1 MVRTEVLRQG
11 FTPVYLDT
19 FPKEWEAC
27 WILMEHHLSRSAL
40 VIHLAGMTYGGEPAH
55 RPAAEARRSHAQ
67 LEFALAR
74 SLGKPVHPLVF
85 ASEFPFDPCPDEPD
99 DLQAL
104 QEAHRERLIR
114 HHGSEIWVRTAVGLR
129 DQIQSL
135 RERLAEMVSAP
146 PLGSPPAAD
155 PAPAPAPV
163 TPRSPAPP
171 APANIALPW
180 HPPAAAADFVGRSL
194 EKETLMEAL
203 RNERRVAVCGVRGI
217 GKSALIA
224 AALTEMGPGP
234 DAPGPFKGGIVSY
247 NFEISPGYHAALAA
261 ILAQAGFEDLADT
274 RHEAATLQ
282 LLARSDVCLVLEG
295 CQAADSVDRV
305 LALASGCYV
314 VIEGQEPTSHAH
326 LPTVHLRQLSPE
338 DSAFLLY
345 RARLSAEASP
355 SEAAVAATAAAAVLP
370 PLESSVWLQLAT
382 RLGAH
387 PLILKMMAHRLSAD
401 QASPDTLVGHLER
414 SGINYFD
421 TLNHEPTGVPRV
433 FVSYTSEFARV
444 DQRALPAWYA
454 LSLHADAPAPES
466 VLAAALDIP
475 HEEVEAHLELLI
487 RWHFVK
493 GYEIPSPDTPAP
505 ERGWKLTSR
514 ALAESARLQ
523 WEWRDPIQQNP
534 LFEPRAVYRRW
545 RDWGLS
551 YLHTCWKTRSVVG
564 GAARYRLLEPHLHA
578 LLASIERNEG
588 ASSPNLLAAL
598 RWLSALHRL
607 MGRFAAAQPLSERL
621 VSLSESL
628 YGPEHPETLNSLNNL
643 ATLHYRKGDLSAAEP
658 LYRQSLALREKI
670 LGSEHPDT
678 LSSKNN
684 MANVLAD
691 RGDVRGAEALYRT
704 TLTARQQVLGTTHQD
719 TLVSAKN
726 LANLLLDK
734 GEFAEAEPLY
744 RDTLDQQRKVLGPH
758 HPDTAMTAYN
768 YARLCVQL
776 RRLPE
781 AVSLASQAV
790 EAARTIFAEGHPHR
804 QRYEQLLARLNP
816 QTAARN

>member
-27 WILMEHHLSRSAL
+27 WILMEYHLSRSAL

-74 SLGKPVHPLVF
+74 SLGKSVHPLVL
-85 ASEFPFDPCPDEPD
+85 APEFPFDASPDEAGE
-99 DLQAL
+99 LQTL
-104 QEAHRERLIR
+104 QEAHRERLLHR
-114 HHGSEIWVRTAVGLR
+114 HGRQIWVTNAAELR
-129 DQIQSL
+129 DQIQSVKD
-135 RERLAEMVSAP
+135 RLGAGVSSQTSGNPGGAVPPPLPPPQSAP
-146 PLGSPPAAD
+146 GI
-155 PAPAPAPV
+155 APE
-163 TPRSPAPP
+163 TAPP
-171 APANIALPW
+171 AMSPESRPW
-180 HPPAAAADFVGRSL
+180 HPPATNSELFGRKL
-194 EKETLMEAL
+194 EKEEVIENLKK
-203 RNERRVAVCGVRGI
+203 RRKVAVNGLRGI
-217 GKSALIA
+217 GKTSVIA
-224 AALTEMGPGP
+224 TALTELGPGP
-234 DAPGPFKGGIVSY
+234 DAPGPFTGGIVRY

-261 ILAQAGFEDLADT
+261 ILAQAGFAELADT
-274 RHEAATLQ
+274 RHEAATRQ
-282 LLARSDVCLVLEG
+282 LLARPDICLVLEG
-295 CQAADSVDRV
+295 CHVAESLDRLV
-305 LALASGCYV
+305 ELATGCYL
-314 VIEGQEPTSHAH
+314 ILEGQEVSGVGKV
-326 LPTVHLRQLSPE
+326 PTVQLGPLSRE
-338 DSAFLLY
+338 DGAALLY
-345 RARLSAEASP
+345 HTWLMAEETPADRSGPPVPPRDSP
-355 SEAAVAATAAAAVLP
+355 
-370 PLESSVWLQLAT
+370 VWLHLAT

-387 PLILKMMAHRLSAD
+387 PLILKLMGYRLWAD
-401 QASPDTLVGHLER
+401 QVAPEAFLGRLEK
-414 SGINYFD
+414 SGINYFT
-421 TLNHEPTGVPRV
+421 TLSHEPSGVAWV
-433 FVSYTSEFARV
+433 FANYTPEFARE
-444 DQRALPAWYA
+444 DPRALPAWYA
-454 LSLHADAPAPES
+454 LSLLADAPAPES
-466 VLAAALDIP
+466 VLAAVLDIP
-475 HEEVEAHLELLI
+475 SEEVESHLELLI
-487 RWHFVK
+487 RCHFVRRH
-493 GYEIPSPDTPAP
+493 EIPGQARSDG
-505 ERGWKLTSR
+505 EQGWKLTSR
-514 ALAESARLQ
+514 ALAESGRLQ

-534 LFEPRAVYRRW
+534 LFDPRAVYRRW
-545 RDWGLS
+545 RDWGLN

-564 GAARYRLLEPHLHA
+564 GAARYRLLKPHLHA

-628 YGPEHPETLNSLNNL
+628 HGPEHPETLNSLNNL
-643 ATLHYRKGDLSAAEP
+643 ATLHYRKGDLKAAEP
-658 LYRQSLALREKI
+658 LYRQALALREKI

-704 TLTARQQVLGTTHQD
+704 TLAARQQVLGPEHQD

-744 RDTLDQQRKVLGPH
+744 RETLDQQSKVLGPH

-776 RRLPE
+776 RRVPE
-781 AVSLASQAV
+781 AVKLVRQAV

-804 QRYEQLLARLNP
+804 QKYEQLLARLNP
-816 QTAARN
+816 QSAARN